1 MSATHLSISVH
12 KSKSTSANQ
21 QHHTERFDNK
31 HKHTNES
38 IDPTKSEQNINL
50 RPDLQGTYN
59 QRFNKIMDEHYTGR
73 RKKDGTPWL
82 SSGKNASIKLLQI
95 SVNIG
100 EVDDTG
106 KPITKMSDEELVK
119 LYKDDIYPM
128 LENEYGRENILG
140 AAIHL
145 DESKPHLHIDVVPL
159 TEDGRLSAKEI
170 VGGKGKMHQNQSK
183 WLEKM
188 QEKRPD
194 LNFVRKKDGV
204 NGLELD
210 KLKELTAIAED
221 KGEEKALNV
230 LTYMHK
236 QEKAKW
242 DKEWERIKTAD
253 KALDVKAKE
262 VAEQEQKNDVAR
274 DELNATVGPLKK
286 LSDKLVKKT
295 RDADKR
301 ERELNERERGLNA
314 EVSRRVN
321 ERTRERTRAL
331 DVRESEIEE
340 QADKLANER
349 TRAREQALD
358 ARESEIEEQA
368 DKLANERTQARE
380 QALDVRESEI
390 EEQADKLAN
399 ERTQAR
405 TQALDKRENELEEK
419 LSAFGKMKESIVNV
433 FKSFPKMQNTL
444 IEYVK
449 RAKEERER
457 KEREEKATQIAN
469 YTDSEVENVV
479 SALETEDFESADQHV
494 QNLEKVKTVTDEIDE
509 SDFELPADTLAE
521 KMDDFEI
528 DESQFDMSNQNQITL

>member
-38 IDPTKSEQNINL
+38 IDPTKSDQNINL

-59 QRFNKIMDEHYTGR
+59 QRFNKVMDEHYTGR

-82 SSGKNASIKLLQI
+82 ASGKNASIKLLQI

-100 EVDDTG
+100 EVDDAG

-128 LENEYGRENILG
+128 LESEYGRENILG

-170 VGGKGKMHQNQSK
+170 VGGKGKMHQNQSR

-210 KLKELTAIAED
+210 KLKELTSQAKDEAKKATEAEWN
-221 KGEEKALNV
+221 KLAKVGAKLKEKAIES
-230 LTYMHK
+230 
-236 QEKAKW
+236 EKDAK
-242 DKEWERIKTAD
+242 KYKNT
-253 KALDVKAKE
+253 LDRF
-262 VAEQEQKNDVAR
+262 AE
-274 DELNATVGPLKK
+274 L
-286 LSDKLVKKT
+286 LVT
-295 RDADKR
+295 REDDIDKR
-301 ERELNERERGLNA
+301 EIELDAKEDKLNEREDELNKRKQMLSN
-314 EVSRRVN
+314 EVSRKV
-321 ERTRERTRAL
+321 
-331 DVRESEIEE
+331 S
-340 QADKLANER
+340 
-349 TRAREQALD
+349 
-358 ARESEIEEQA
+358 
-368 DKLANERTQARE
+368 ERTQARSR
-380 QALDVRESEI
+380 ALDERESKI

-405 TQALDKRENELEEK
+405 TQALDKRENALEEK
-419 LSAFGKMKESIVNV
+419 LSAFGKMKEGIVNV
-433 FKSFPKMQNTL
+433 FKSLPKMQNTL

-494 QNLEKVKTVTDEIDE
+494 ENLEKVKDVTDEIDE
-509 SDFELPADTLAE
+509 SKFELPADALAE

-528 DESQFDMSNQNQITL
+528 DESQFDMSDQNQITL

>member
-21 QHHTERFDNK
+21 QRHTERFDNK

-38 IDPTKSEQNINL
+38 IDPTKSDQNINL

-59 QRFNKIMDEHYTGR
+59 QRFNKVMDEHYTGR

-100 EVDDTG
+100 EVDDDG
-106 KPITKMSDEELVK
+106 KPINKMSDEELVK

-128 LENEYGRENILG
+128 LEEEYGRENIVG

-145 DESKPHLHIDVVPL
+145 DESKPHLHLDVVPL

-183 WLEKM
+183 WLKQM

-230 LTYMHK
+230 LMYMRK
-236 QEKAKW
+236 QDNKKL
-242 DKEWERIKTAD
+242 DKEWERINDAD
-253 KALDVKAKE
+253 NVLIEKAKGLTE
-262 VAEQEQKNDVAR
+262 VQEDQIKTMNVLTAQAEQQQNK
-274 DELNATVGPLKK
+274 
-286 LSDKLVKKT
+286 
-295 RDADKR
+295 
-301 ERELNERERGLNA
+301 EREL
-314 EVSRRVN
+314 SRRASN
-321 ERTRERTRAL
+321 IQARERAL
-331 DVRESEIEE
+331 DVRESTIEE
-340 QADKLANER
+340 RADK
-349 TRAREQALD
+349 
-358 ARESEIEEQA
+358 IA
-368 DKLANERTQARE
+368 DERTQARE
-380 QALDVRESEI
+380 QALDVRESTI
-390 EEQADKLAN
+390 EERADKLAK

-405 TQALDKRENELEEK
+405 ERALGVRESELEEK
-419 LSAFGKMKESIVNV
+419 LSAFGKMKEIIVNA
-433 FKSFPKMQNTL
+433 FESLPKVRNTL
-444 IEYVK
+444 VEYIK
-449 RAKEERER
+449 HAKEEKER
-457 KEREEKATQIAN
+457 KEREEKATQIAS
-469 YTDSEVENVV
+469 YTDTETENVV
-479 SALETEDFESADQHV
+479 SALEIENFELADQHV
-494 QNLEKVKTVTDEIDE
+494 ENLEKVKTVTDEIEE
-509 SDFELPADTLAE
+509 SQFEMLASELDE

-528 DESQFDMSNQNQITL
+528 DESQFDMSDQNQITL

>member
-38 IDPTKSEQNINL
+38 IDPSKSEQNINL
-50 RPDLQGTYN
+50 RPDLQGSYN

-100 EVDDTG
+100 EVDDAG
-106 KPITKMSDEELVK
+106 KPITKMSDSELVE
-119 LYKDDIYPM
+119 LYKNDIYPM
-128 LENEYGRENILG
+128 LEEEYGRENILG

-145 DESKPHLHIDVVPL
+145 DESKPHLHLDVVPL

-170 VGGKGKMHQNQSK
+170 VGGKGKMHHKQSE
-183 WLEKM
+183 WLKQM

-230 LTYMHK
+230 LMYMRK
-236 QEKAKW
+236 QDNKKLDA
-242 DKEWERIKTAD
+242 EWERINDAD
-253 KALDVKAKE
+253 NVLIEKAKGLTE
-262 VAEQEQKNDVAR
+262 VQEDQIKTMNVLTAQSEQQQK
-274 DELNATVGPLKK
+274 K
-286 LSDKLVKKT
+286 
-295 RDADKR
+295 
-301 ERELNERERGLNA
+301 EREL
-314 EVSRRVN
+314 SRRASN
-321 ERTRERTRAL
+321 
-331 DVRESEIEE
+331 I
-340 QADKLANER
+340 K
-349 TRAREQALD
+349 AREQALD
-358 ARESEIEEQA
+358 VREGAIEEQA
-368 DKLANERTQARE
+368 DKLANERTQARSR
-380 QALDVRESEI
+380 ALDKRESEI
-390 EEQADKLAN
+390 EERADKLAN

-405 TQALDKRENELEEK
+405 TQALDKRESELDEK
-419 LSAFGKMKESIVNV
+419 VTAFRKVKEIVANALNNL
-433 FKSFPKMQNTL
+433 PKVRNTL
-444 IEYVK
+444 VEYIK
-449 RAKEERER
+449 HAKEEKER
-457 KEREEKATQIAN
+457 KEREEKATQIAS
-469 YTDSEVENVV
+469 YTDSEVENVA
-479 SALETEDFESADQHV
+479 SALKIEDFESADQHV
-494 QNLEKVKTVTDEIDE
+494 ENLEKVKTVTDEIEE
-509 SDFELPADTLAE
+509 SQFEMLASELDE

-528 DESQFDMSNQNQITL
+528 DESQFDMSNQNQRTQ

>member
-21 QHHTERFDNK
+21 QRHTERFDAK
-31 HKHTNES
+31 HKHSNES
-38 IDPTKSEQNINL
+38 IDPSKSEQNINL
-50 RPDLQGTYN
+50 RPDLQGSYN

-82 SSGKNASIKLLQI
+82 ASGKNASIKLLQI

-100 EVDDTG
+100 EVDDEG
-106 KPITKMSDEELVK
+106 KPINKLTDEELVK

-128 LENEYGRENILG
+128 LESEYGRENIVG

-145 DESKPHLHIDVVPL
+145 DESKPHLHVDVVPL

-170 VGGKGKMHQNQSK
+170 VGGKGKMHHKQSE
-183 WLEKM
+183 WLKQM
-188 QEKRPD
+188 QDKRPD
-194 LNFVRKKDGV
+194 LNFVRKKEGV

-262 VAEQEQKNDVAR
+262 VAEQERKNDATR

-301 ERELNERERGLNA
+301 ERELDERERGLNA

-349 TRAREQALD
+349 T
-358 ARESEIEEQA
+358 
-368 DKLANERTQARE
+368 QARE

-390 EEQADKLAN
+390 EEKTSVF
-399 ERTQAR
+399 ERV
-405 TQALDKRENELEEK
+405 
-419 LSAFGKMKESIVNV
+419 KESVVNA
-433 FKSFPKMQNTL
+433 FKNLPKMQNTL

-457 KEREEKATQIAN
+457 KEREEKATKIAE
-469 YTDSEVENVV
+469 YTDKETENVV
-479 SALETEDFESADQHV
+479 SALEIEDFERADQHV
-494 QNLEKVKTVTDEIDE
+494 ANLEKVKDVTDEIDE
-509 SDFELPADTLAE
+509 SNFELPADALDE
-521 KMDDFEI
+521 KMDDFVI
-528 DESQFDMSNQNQITL
+528 DESQFDMSNQNQQTM

>member
-21 QHHTERFDNK
+21 QHHTERFDNT

-38 IDPTKSEQNINL
+38 IDPTKSDQNINL
-50 RPDLQGTYN
+50 RPDLQGSYN

-82 SSGKNASIKLLQI
+82 ASGKNASIKLLQI

-100 EVDDTG
+100 EVDDAG

-128 LENEYGRENILG
+128 FEEEYGRENILG

-145 DESKPHLHIDVVPL
+145 DESKPHLHLDVVPL

-183 WLEKM
+183 WLKQM

-230 LTYMHK
+230 LMSMHK
-236 QEKAKW
+236 QEKKKW

-301 ERELNERERGLNA
+301 ERELNERERELNERECGLNV

-358 ARESEIEEQA
+358 
-368 DKLANERTQARE
+368 
-380 QALDVRESEI
+380 VRESEI
-390 EEQADKLAN
+390 EEKTSVF
-399 ERTQAR
+399 ERV
-405 TQALDKRENELEEK
+405 
-419 LSAFGKMKESIVNV
+419 KESVVNA
-433 FKSFPKMQNTL
+433 FKNLPKMQNTL

-457 KEREEKATQIAN
+457 KEREEKATKIAE
-469 YTDSEVENVV
+469 YTDKETENVV
-479 SALETEDFESADQHV
+479 SALEIEDFERADQHV
-494 QNLEKVKTVTDEIDE
+494 ANLEKVKDVTDEIDE
-509 SDFELPADTLAE
+509 SNFELPADALDE
-521 KMDDFEI
+521 KMDDFVI
-528 DESQFDMSNQNQITL
+528 DESQFDMSNQNQQTM

>member
-38 IDPTKSEQNINL
+38 IDPSKSEQNINL
-50 RPDLQGTYN
+50 RPDLQGSYN

-100 EVDDTG
+100 EVDDAG
-106 KPITKMSDEELVK
+106 KPITKMSDSELVE
-119 LYKDDIYPM
+119 LYKNDIYPM
-128 LENEYGRENILG
+128 LEEEYGRENILG

-145 DESKPHLHIDVVPL
+145 DESKPHLHLDVVPL

-183 WLEKM
+183 WLKQM

-230 LTYMHK
+230 LMYMRK
-236 QEKAKW
+236 QDNKKL
-242 DKEWERIKTAD
+242 DKEWERINDAD
-253 KALDVKAKE
+253 NVLIEKAKGLTE
-262 VAEQEQKNDVAR
+262 VQEDQIKTMNVLTAQAEQQQNK
-274 DELNATVGPLKK
+274 
-286 LSDKLVKKT
+286 
-295 RDADKR
+295 
-301 ERELNERERGLNA
+301 EREL
-314 EVSRRVN
+314 SRRASN
-321 ERTRERTRAL
+321 IQARERAL
-331 DVRESEIEE
+331 DVRESTIEE
-340 QADKLANER
+340 RADK
-349 TRAREQALD
+349 
-358 ARESEIEEQA
+358 IA
-368 DKLANERTQARE
+368 DERTQARE
-380 QALDVRESEI
+380 QALDVRESTI
-390 EEQADKLAN
+390 EERADKLAK

-405 TQALDKRENELEEK
+405 ERALGVRESELEEK
-419 LSAFGKMKESIVNV
+419 LSAFGKMKEIIVNA
-433 FKSFPKMQNTL
+433 FESLPKVRNTL
-444 IEYVK
+444 VEYIK
-449 RAKEERER
+449 HAKEEKER
-457 KEREEKATQIAN
+457 KEREEKATQIAS
-469 YTDSEVENVV
+469 YTDTETENVV
-479 SALETEDFESADQHV
+479 SALEIENFELADQHV
-494 QNLEKVKTVTDEIDE
+494 ENLEKVKTVTDEIEE
-509 SDFELPADTLAE
+509 SQFEMLASELDE

-528 DESQFDMSNQNQITL
+528 DESQFDMSDQNQITL

>member
-38 IDPTKSEQNINL
+38 IDPTKSELNINL

-82 SSGKNASIKLLQI
+82 ASGKNASIKLLQI

-100 EVDDTG
+100 EVDDDG
-106 KPITKMSDEELVK
+106 KPITKMSDDELVK

-128 LENEYGRENILG
+128 LEEEYGRENIVG

-145 DESKPHLHIDVVPL
+145 DESKPHLHLDVVPL

-183 WLEKM
+183 WLKQM

-210 KLKELTAIAED
+210 KLKELTAIAEE

-230 LTYMHK
+230 LMSMHK
-236 QEKAKW
+236 QEQKKLDA
-242 DKEWERIKTAD
+242 EWARIKTAD

-262 VAEQEQKNDVAR
+262 VAEQEQKNDATR

-295 RDADKR
+295 RDVDKR
-301 ERELNERERGLNA
+301 ERELNERESGLNA

-331 DVRESEIEE
+331 DAREGEIEE
-340 QADKLANER
+340 RANKLADER
-349 TRAREQALD
+349 TR
-358 ARESEIEEQA
+358 
-368 DKLANERTQARE
+368 ERM
-380 QALDVRESEI
+380 QALDVREGTI
-390 EEQADKLAN
+390 EERANKLAD
-399 ERTQAR
+399 ERTR
-405 TQALDKRENELEEK
+405 ERMRALDVREGAIEERANKLADERTRERTRALDTREGEIEEK
-419 LSAFGKMKESIVNV
+419 LSAFGKVKESVINA
-433 FKSFPKMQNTL
+433 FKSLPKMQNTL
-444 IEYVK
+444 LEYIK
-449 RAKEERER
+449 RAREEKER
-457 KEREEKATQIAN
+457 KEREEKATQIAE
-469 YTDSEVENVV
+469 YTDNETENVV
-479 SALETEDFESADQHV
+479 SALEKEDFESADQHV
-494 QNLEKVKTVTDEIDE
+494 ENLEKVKTVTDEIDE
-509 SDFELPADTLAE
+509 TEFELPADA
-521 KMDDFEI
+521 I
-528 DESQFDMSNQNQITL
+528 DVSQFYIPNQPQQTL

>member
-21 QHHTERFDNK
+21 QRHTERFDNK

-38 IDPTKSEQNINL
+38 IDPSKSDQNINL

-82 SSGKNASIKLLQI
+82 ASGKNASIKLLQI

-100 EVDDTG
+100 EVDDAG
-106 KPITKMSDEELVK
+106 KPITKMSDSELVE
-119 LYKDDIYPM
+119 LYKNDIYPM
-128 LENEYGRENILG
+128 LEEEYGRENIVG

-145 DESKPHLHIDVVPL
+145 DESKPHLHLDVVPL

-170 VGGKGKMHQNQSK
+170 VGGKGRMHQNQSK
-183 WLEKM
+183 WLKQM

-230 LTYMHK
+230 LMYMRK
-236 QEKAKW
+236 QDNKKLDA
-242 DKEWERIKTAD
+242 EWERINDAD
-253 KALDVKAKE
+253 NVLIEKAKDLTE
-262 VAEQEQKNDVAR
+262 VQEDQIKTMNVLTAQSEQQQNK
-274 DELNATVGPLKK
+274 
-286 LSDKLVKKT
+286 
-295 RDADKR
+295 
-301 ERELNERERGLNA
+301 ERELSRRAKILSERESRL
-314 EVSRRVN
+314 EETVSQQVE
-321 ERTRERTRAL
+321 ERTHERMTALSERESRLEETVSQQVEERTHERMTAL
-331 DVRESEIEE
+331 SERESRLEE
-340 QADKLANER
+340 TVSQQVEER
-349 TRAREQALD
+349 THERMTALNK
-358 ARESEIEEQA
+358 RES
-368 DKLANERTQARE
+368 
-380 QALDVRESEI
+380 
-390 EEQADKLAN
+390 
-399 ERTQAR
+399 
-405 TQALDKRENELEEK
+405 ELEEK

-433 FKSFPKMQNTL
+433 FKSLPKMQNTL

-457 KEREEKATQIAN
+457 KEREEKATQIAS
-469 YTDSEVENVV
+469 YTDSEVENVA
-479 SALETEDFESADQHV
+479 SALEIEDFESADQHV
-494 QNLEKVKTVTDEIDE
+494 ENLEKVKDVTDEIDE
-509 SDFELPADTLAE
+509 SNFELPADALDE
-521 KMDDFEI
+521 KMDDFVI
-528 DESQFDMSNQNQITL
+528 DESQFDMSNQNQQTI

>member
-21 QHHTERFDNK
+21 QHHTERFDAT

-38 IDPTKSEQNINL
+38 IDPSKSEQNINL

-82 SSGKNASIKLLQI
+82 ASGKNASIKLLQI

-100 EVDDTG
+100 EVDDAG

-128 LENEYGRENILG
+128 LESEYGRENIVG

-159 TEDGRLSAKEI
+159 TEDGRLSAKEV
-170 VGGKGKMHQNQSK
+170 VGGKGKMHQNQSR

-210 KLKELTAIAED
+210 KLKELTAQAKEEA
-221 KGEEKALNV
+221 KKATEEEWNKLAKVGAKLKEKAIES
-230 LTYMHK
+230 
-236 QEKAKW
+236 EKDGK
-242 DKEWERIKTAD
+242 KYKNT
-253 KALDVKAKE
+253 LDRF
-262 VAEQEQKNDVAR
+262 AE
-274 DELNATVGPLKK
+274 L
-286 LSDKLVKKT
+286 LVT
-295 RDADKR
+295 REDDIDKR
-301 ERELNERERGLNA
+301 EIELDEKEDKLNERMTALSEREN
-314 EVSRRVN
+314 
-321 ERTRERTRAL
+321 AL
-331 DVRESEIEE
+331 DSTVNKMV
-340 QADKLANER
+340 Q
-349 TRAREQALD
+349 
-358 ARESEIEEQA
+358 
-368 DKLANERTQARE
+368 ERTQERE
-380 QALDVRESEI
+380 NALNKRASALD
-390 EEQADKLAN
+390 
-399 ERTQAR
+399 
-405 TQALDKRENELEEK
+405 EK
-419 LSAFGKMKESIVNV
+419 ITAFGKMKESIVNV

-457 KEREEKATQIAN
+457 KEREEKATQIAK
-469 YTDSEVENVV
+469 YADSETENVV
-479 SALETEDFESADQHV
+479 SALESEDFERADQHV
-494 QNLEKVKTVTDEIDE
+494 ANLEKVKDVTDEIEE
-509 SDFELPADTLAE
+509 SQFELSADTLAE

-528 DESQFDMSNQNQITL
+528 DESQFDMSNQNQQTM

>member
-38 IDPTKSEQNINL
+38 IDPTKSDQNINL

-82 SSGKNASIKLLQI
+82 ASGKNASIKLLQI

-100 EVDDTG
+100 EVDDAG

-128 LENEYGRENILG
+128 LESEYGRENIVG

-170 VGGKGKMHQNQSK
+170 VGGKGKMHQNQSR

-210 KLKELTAIAED
+210 KLKELTSQAKDEAKKATEEEWN
-221 KGEEKALNV
+221 KLAKVGAKLKEKAIES
-230 LTYMHK
+230 
-236 QEKAKW
+236 EKDAK
-242 DKEWERIKTAD
+242 KYKNT
-253 KALDVKAKE
+253 LDRF
-262 VAEQEQKNDVAR
+262 AE
-274 DELNATVGPLKK
+274 L
-286 LSDKLVKKT
+286 LVT
-295 RDADKR
+295 REDDIDKR
-301 ERELNERERGLNA
+301 EIELDAKEDKLNEREDGLNEREDELNKRKQMLSN
-314 EVSRRVN
+314 EVSRKVS
-321 ERTRERTRAL
+321 ERTQARSRAL
-331 DVRESEIEE
+331 DE
-340 QADKLANER
+340 
-349 TRAREQALD
+349 
-358 ARESEIEEQA
+358 RESEIEEQA
-368 DKLANERTQARE
+368 DKLANERTQARSR
-380 QALDVRESEI
+380 ALDERESEI
-390 EEQADKLAN
+390 EERADKLAN

-405 TQALDKRENELEEK
+405 TQALDKRESELDEK
-419 LSAFGKMKESIVNV
+419 VTAFGKVKEIVANALNNL
-433 FKSFPKMQNTL
+433 PKVRNTL
-444 IEYVK
+444 VEYIK
-449 RAKEERER
+449 HAKEEKER
-457 KEREEKATQIAN
+457 KEREEKATQIAS
-469 YTDSEVENVV
+469 YTDSEVENVA
-479 SALETEDFESADQHV
+479 SALKIEDFESADQHV
-494 QNLEKVKTVTDEIDE
+494 ENLEKVKTVTDEIEE
-509 SDFELPADTLAE
+509 SQFEMLASELDE

-528 DESQFDMSNQNQITL
+528 DESQFDMSDQNQITL

>member
-38 IDPTKSEQNINL
+38 IDPSKSDQNINL

-82 SSGKNASIKLLQI
+82 ASGKNASIKLLQI

-100 EVDDTG
+100 EVDDDG
-106 KPITKMSDEELVK
+106 KPITKMTDEELVK
-119 LYKDDIYPM
+119 LYRDDIYPM
-128 LENEYGRENILG
+128 LEEEYGRENIVG

-183 WLEKM
+183 WLKQM

-194 LNFVRKKDGV
+194 LNFVRKKEGV

-230 LTYMHK
+230 LMSMHK

-242 DKEWERIKTAD
+242 DKEWERIETAD
-253 KALDVKAKE
+253 KELEAKAKE
-262 VAEQEQKNDVAR
+262 VTEQEQKNDATR
-274 DELNATVGPLKK
+274 DELNAVVGPLKK

-295 RDADKR
+295 RDVDKR
-301 ERELNERERGLNA
+301 ETALNGRERALKGRENMLNERTRALDERESRLNETA
-314 EVSRRVN
+314 DKLADERTRERTNALDERESRLNETADKLADERTRERTNALDERESRLNETVDKLAD

-331 DVRESEIEE
+331 DVRESQLDQEVETRVSKIKSAFVCAFKQLPKIKDTLMMYVKKAREKDEEERKAREE
-340 QADKLANER
+340 QAERLAEI
-349 TRAREQALD
+349 TDVKTEQLAD
-358 ARESEIEEQA
+358 AI
-368 DKLANERTQARE
+368 
-380 QALDVRESEI
+380 
-390 EEQADKLAN
+390 
-399 ERTQAR
+399 
-405 TQALDKRENELEEK
+405 
-419 LSAFGKMKESIVNV
+419 
-433 FKSFPKMQNTL
+433 
-444 IEYVK
+444 
-449 RAKEERER
+449 EREDI
-457 KEREEKATQIAN
+457 KQVAKHTKHLEQIN
-469 YTDSEVENVV
+469 EV
-479 SALETEDFESADQHV
+479 ST
-494 QNLEKVKTVTDEIDE
+494 
-509 SDFELPADTLAE
+509 
-521 KMDDFEI
+521 EI
-528 DESQFDMSNQNQITL
+528 DESQFEMSADTLENKIDNLEIEIDESQFEVPDQNQKTL

>member
-38 IDPTKSEQNINL
+38 IDPSKSDQNINL

-82 SSGKNASIKLLQI
+82 ASGKNASIKLLQI

-100 EVDDTG
+100 EVDDDG

-128 LENEYGRENILG
+128 LEEEYGRENIVG

-145 DESKPHLHIDVVPL
+145 DESKPHLHVDVVPL
-159 TEDGRLSAKEI
+159 TSDGRLSAKEV
-170 VGGKGKMHQNQSK
+170 VGGKGKMHQNQSR

-230 LTYMHK
+230 LMNMRKYDD
-236 QEKAKW
+236 EKLE
-242 DKEWERIKTAD
+242 KEWARIKTAD
-253 KALDVKAKE
+253 KALNVKAEK
-262 VAEQEQKNDVAR
+262 VAEQEQKNEATR
-274 DELNATVGPLKK
+274 DELNAVVGPLKK
-286 LSDKLVKKT
+286 LSDELVKKT
-295 RDADKR
+295 RDVDKR
-301 ERELNERERGLNA
+301 ERELNERESGLNA

-331 DVRESEIEE
+331 DAREGEIEE
-340 QADKLANER
+340 RANKLADERTRER
-349 TRAREQALD
+349 TRALDTREG
-358 ARESEIEEQA
+358 EI
-368 DKLANERTQARE
+368 
-380 QALDVRESEI
+380 
-390 EEQADKLAN
+390 
-399 ERTQAR
+399 
-405 TQALDKRENELEEK
+405 EEK
-419 LSAFGKMKESIVNV
+419 LSAFGKVKESVINA
-433 FKSFPKMQNTL
+433 FKSLPKMQNTL
-444 IEYVK
+444 IEYIK
-449 RAKEERER
+449 HAKEERER
-457 KEREEKATQIAN
+457 KEREEKATQIAK
-469 YTDSEVENVV
+469 YADSETENVV
-479 SALETEDFESADQHV
+479 TALEKEDFESVDQHV
-494 QNLEKVKTVTDEIDE
+494 ENLEKVKDVTDEIDE
-509 SDFELPADTLAE
+509 SNFELPADALAE
-521 KMDDFEI
+521 KMDDFVI
-528 DESQFDMSNQNQITL
+528 DESQFEVSNPSQKTL

>member
-38 IDPTKSEQNINL
+38 IDPTKSDQNINL

-82 SSGKNASIKLLQI
+82 ASGKNASIKLLQI

-100 EVDDTG
+100 EVDDAG

-145 DESKPHLHIDVVPL
+145 DESKPHLHLDVVPL

-170 VGGKGKMHQNQSK
+170 VGGKGKMHKKQTE

-188 QEKRPD
+188 QDKRPD

-230 LTYMHK
+230 LMSMHK
-236 QEKAKW
+236 QEKKKW

-301 ERELNERERGLNA
+301 ERELNERERELNERECGLNV

-340 QADKLANER
+340 KTSVFER
-349 TRAREQALD
+349 
-358 ARESEIEEQA
+358 
-368 DKLANERTQARE
+368 
-380 QALDVRESEI
+380 V
-390 EEQADKLAN
+390 
-399 ERTQAR
+399 
-405 TQALDKRENELEEK
+405 
-419 LSAFGKMKESIVNV
+419 KESVVNA
-433 FKSFPKMQNTL
+433 FKNLPKMQNTL

-457 KEREEKATQIAN
+457 KEREEKATKIAE
-469 YTDSEVENVV
+469 YTDKETENVV
-479 SALETEDFESADQHV
+479 SALEIEDFERADQHV
-494 QNLEKVKTVTDEIDE
+494 ANLEKVKDVTDEIDE
-509 SDFELPADTLAE
+509 SNFELPADALDE
-521 KMDDFEI
+521 KMDDFVI
-528 DESQFDMSNQNQITL
+528 DESQFDMSNQNQQTM

>member
-100 EVDDTG
+100 EVDDDG

-128 LENEYGRENILG
+128 LEDEYGRENILG

-159 TEDGRLSAKEI
+159 TEDGRLSAKEV
-170 VGGKGKMHQNQSK
+170 VGGKGKMHQNQSR

-210 KLKELTAIAED
+210 KLKELTAQAKEEA
-221 KGEEKALNV
+221 KKATEEEWNKLAKVGAKLKEKAIES
-230 LTYMHK
+230 
-236 QEKAKW
+236 EKDGK
-242 DKEWERIKTAD
+242 KYKNT
-253 KALDVKAKE
+253 LDRF
-262 VAEQEQKNDVAR
+262 AE
-274 DELNATVGPLKK
+274 L
-286 LSDKLVKKT
+286 LVT
-295 RDADKR
+295 REDDIDKR
-301 ERELNERERGLNA
+301 EIELDEKEDKLNERMTALSEREN
-314 EVSRRVN
+314 
-321 ERTRERTRAL
+321 AL
-331 DVRESEIEE
+331 DSTVNKMV
-340 QADKLANER
+340 Q
-349 TRAREQALD
+349 
-358 ARESEIEEQA
+358 
-368 DKLANERTQARE
+368 ERTQERE
-380 QALDVRESEI
+380 NALNKRASALD
-390 EEQADKLAN
+390 
-399 ERTQAR
+399 
-405 TQALDKRENELEEK
+405 EK
-419 LSAFGKMKESIVNV
+419 ITAFGKMKESIVNV

-479 SALETEDFESADQHV
+479 SALETEDFERADQHV
-494 QNLEKVKTVTDEIDE
+494 ENLEKVKDVTDEIDE
-509 SDFELPADTLAE
+509 SDFELPADALAE
-521 KMDDFEI
+521 KMDDFKI
-528 DESQFDMSNQNQITL
+528 DESQFDMSNQNQQTL

>member
-21 QHHTERFDNK
+21 QRHTERFDNK
-31 HKHTNES
+31 HKHSNES
-38 IDPTKSEQNINL
+38 IDPSKSDQNINL
-50 RPDLQGTYN
+50 RPDLQGSYN

-82 SSGKNASIKLLQI
+82 ASGKNASIKLLQI

-100 EVDDTG
+100 EVDDDG
-106 KPITKMSDEELVK
+106 KPITKMTDEELVK

-128 LENEYGRENILG
+128 LEEEYGRENIVG

-145 DESKPHLHIDVVPL
+145 DESKPHLHLDVVPL

-170 VGGKGKMHQNQSK
+170 VGGKGKMHKKQTE

-188 QEKRPD
+188 QDKRPD

-230 LTYMHK
+230 LMSMHK

-242 DKEWERIKTAD
+242 DKEWERINEAD
-253 KALDVKAKE
+253 KALDVKAKK
-262 VAEQEQKNDVAR
+262 VAEQEQKNDATR
-274 DELNATVGPLKK
+274 DELNATIGPLKK

-301 ERELNERERGLNA
+301 ERELNERENGLNA

-321 ERTRERTRAL
+321 ERTRERTREL
-331 DVRESEIEE
+331 DARERAIEE
-340 QADKLANER
+340 RADKLAE
-349 TRAREQALD
+349 
-358 ARESEIEEQA
+358 
-368 DKLANERTQARE
+368 ERTQARE
-380 QALDVRESEI
+380 QALDVRESTI
-390 EEQADKLAN
+390 DKQADKLAE

-405 TQALDKRENELEEK
+405 EQALDVRESTIDKQADKLAKERTQARERALSVRENELEEK
-419 LSAFGKMKESIVNV
+419 LSAFGKVKESIVNA
-433 FKSFPKMQNTL
+433 FKSLPKMQNTL
-444 IEYVK
+444 LEYIK
-449 RAKEERER
+449 HAKEERER
-457 KEREEKATQIAN
+457 KEREEKATQIAS

-479 SALETEDFESADQHV
+479 SALESEDFERADQHV
-494 QNLEKVKTVTDEIDE
+494 ENLEKVKSVTDEIEE
-509 SDFELPADTLAE
+509 SKLELPAI
-521 KMDDFEI
+521 EI
-528 DESQFDMSNQNQITL
+528 DESQFYIPNQPQQTL

>member
-50 RPDLQGTYN
+50 RPDLQGSYN

-82 SSGKNASIKLLQI
+82 ASGKNASIKLLQI

-100 EVDDTG
+100 EVDDAG

-128 LENEYGRENILG
+128 LESEYGRENILG

-183 WLEKM
+183 WLKQM
-188 QEKRPD
+188 QDKRPD

-230 LTYMHK
+230 LMYMRK

-242 DKEWERIKTAD
+242 DKEWARIKTAD
-253 KALDVKAKE
+253 KELDVKAEK
-262 VAEQEQKNDVAR
+262 VAEQEQKNDATR
-274 DELNATVGPLKK
+274 DELNATIGPLKK

-295 RDADKR
+295 RDVDKR
-301 ERELNERERGLNA
+301 ERELNERESGLNA

-331 DVRESEIEE
+331 DV
-340 QADKLANER
+340 
-349 TRAREQALD
+349 
-358 ARESEIEEQA
+358 RESEIEEQA

-399 ERTQAR
+399 ERTRAR
-405 TQALDKRENELEEK
+405 EQALDVRESEIEEK
-419 LSAFGKMKESIVNV
+419 TSVFERVKESVVNA
-433 FKSFPKMQNTL
+433 FKNLPKMQNTL
-444 IEYVK
+444 LEYIK
-449 RAKEERER
+449 HAREEKER
-457 KEREEKATQIAN
+457 KEREEKATQIAK
-469 YTDSEVENVV
+469 YADSETENVV

-494 QNLEKVKTVTDEIDE
+494 KNLEKVKDVTDEIDE
-509 SDFELPADTLAE
+509 SNFELPADALDE
-521 KMDDFEI
+521 KMDDFVI
-528 DESQFDMSNQNQITL
+528 DESQFDMSNQNQQTI

>member
-12 KSKSTSANQ
+12 KSKSTSTNQ
-21 QHHTERFDNK
+21 QRHTERFDAK
-31 HKHTNES
+31 HKHSNES
-38 IDPTKSEQNINL
+38 IDPSKSELNINL

-82 SSGKNASIKLLQI
+82 ASGKNASIKLLQI

-100 EVDDTG
+100 EVDDDG
-106 KPITKMSDEELVK
+106 KPITKMSDDELVK

-128 LENEYGRENILG
+128 LEEEYGRENIVG

-145 DESKPHLHIDVVPL
+145 DESKPHLHLDVVPL

-183 WLEKM
+183 WLKQM

-210 KLKELTAIAED
+210 KLKELTAIAEE

-230 LTYMHK
+230 LMSMHK
-236 QEKAKW
+236 QEQKKLDA
-242 DKEWERIKTAD
+242 EWARIKTAD

-262 VAEQEQKNDVAR
+262 VAEQEQKNDATR

-295 RDADKR
+295 RDVDKR
-301 ERELNERERGLNA
+301 ETALNGRERALKGRENMLNERTRALDERESRLNETADKLADERTRERTNALDERESRLNETADKLADERTKERTNALNERESRLNETA
-314 EVSRRVN
+314 DKLAD

-331 DVRESEIEE
+331 DVREN
-340 QADKLANER
+340 D
-349 TRAREQALD
+349 
-358 ARESEIEEQA
+358 
-368 DKLANERTQARE
+368 
-380 QALDVRESEI
+380 
-390 EEQADKLAN
+390 
-399 ERTQAR
+399 
-405 TQALDKRENELEEK
+405 LEEK
-419 LSAFGKMKESIVNV
+419 LSAFGKVKESIVNA
-433 FKSFPKMQNTL
+433 FKSLPKMQNTL
-444 IEYVK
+444 LEYIK
-449 RAKEERER
+449 HAKEERER
-457 KEREEKATQIAN
+457 KEREEKATQIAS
-469 YTDSEVENVV
+469 YTDSEVENVMF
-479 SALETEDFESADQHV
+479 AIEIEDFESADQHV
-494 QNLEKVKTVTDEIDE
+494 ENLEKVKDVTDEIEE
-509 SDFELPADTLAE
+509 SQFELPARTLDE
-521 KMDDFEI
+521 KMDDFVI
-528 DESQFDMSNQNQITL
+528 DETQFDLPTQNQKTL

>member
-100 EVDDTG
+100 EVDDDG

-128 LENEYGRENILG
+128 LEDEYGRENILG

-159 TEDGRLSAKEI
+159 TEDGRLSAKEV
-170 VGGKGKMHQNQSK
+170 VGGKGKMHQNQSR

-210 KLKELTAIAED
+210 KLKELTAQAKEEA
-221 KGEEKALNV
+221 KKATEEEWNKLAKVGAKLKEKAIES
-230 LTYMHK
+230 
-236 QEKAKW
+236 EKDGK
-242 DKEWERIKTAD
+242 KYKNT
-253 KALDVKAKE
+253 LDRF
-262 VAEQEQKNDVAR
+262 AE
-274 DELNATVGPLKK
+274 L
-286 LSDKLVKKT
+286 LVT
-295 RDADKR
+295 REDDIDKR
-301 ERELNERERGLNA
+301 EIELDEKEDKLNERMTALSEREN
-314 EVSRRVN
+314 
-321 ERTRERTRAL
+321 AL
-331 DVRESEIEE
+331 DSTVNKMV
-340 QADKLANER
+340 Q
-349 TRAREQALD
+349 
-358 ARESEIEEQA
+358 
-368 DKLANERTQARE
+368 ERTQERE
-380 QALDVRESEI
+380 NALNKRASALDSTVNKMV
-390 EEQADKLAN
+390 Q
-399 ERTQAR
+399 ERTQEREDELSKRESALDSTVNKMVQER
-405 TQALDKRENELEEK
+405 TQERENALNKRASALDEK
-419 LSAFGKMKESIVNV
+419 ITAFGKMKESIVNV

-479 SALETEDFESADQHV
+479 SALETEDFERADQHV
-494 QNLEKVKTVTDEIDE
+494 ENLEKVKDVTDEIDE
-509 SDFELPADTLAE
+509 SDFELPADALAE
-521 KMDDFEI
+521 KMDDFKI
-528 DESQFDMSNQNQITL
+528 DESQFDMSNQNQQML

>member
-21 QHHTERFDNK
+21 QHHTERFDNT

-38 IDPTKSEQNINL
+38 IDPTKSDQNINL
-50 RPDLQGTYN
+50 RPDLQGSYN

-82 SSGKNASIKLLQI
+82 ASGKNASIKLLQI

-100 EVDDTG
+100 EVDDAG

-128 LENEYGRENILG
+128 LEEEYGRENILG

-145 DESKPHLHIDVVPL
+145 DESKPHLHLDVVPL

-183 WLEKM
+183 WLKQM

-230 LTYMHK
+230 LMSMHK
-236 QEKAKW
+236 QEKKKW

-274 DELNATVGPLKK
+274 DKLNATVGPLKK

-301 ERELNERERGLNA
+301 ERELNERECGLNV

-358 ARESEIEEQA
+358 
-368 DKLANERTQARE
+368 
-380 QALDVRESEI
+380 VRESEI
-390 EEQADKLAN
+390 EEKTSVF
-399 ERTQAR
+399 ERV
-405 TQALDKRENELEEK
+405 
-419 LSAFGKMKESIVNV
+419 KESVVNA
-433 FKSFPKMQNTL
+433 FKNLPKMQNTL

-457 KEREEKATQIAN
+457 KEREEKATKIAE
-469 YTDSEVENVV
+469 YTDKETENVV
-479 SALETEDFESADQHV
+479 SALEIEDFERADQHV
-494 QNLEKVKTVTDEIDE
+494 ANLEKVKDVTDEIDE
-509 SDFELPADTLAE
+509 SNFELPADALDE
-521 KMDDFEI
+521 KMDDFVI
-528 DESQFDMSNQNQITL
+528 DESQFDMSNQNQQTM

>member
-100 EVDDTG
+100 EVDDAG

-128 LENEYGRENILG
+128 LEEEYGRENILG

-145 DESKPHLHIDVVPL
+145 DESKPHLHLDVVPL

-183 WLEKM
+183 WLKQM

-230 LTYMHK
+230 LMSMHK
-236 QEKAKW
+236 QEKKKW

-301 ERELNERERGLNA
+301 ERELNERERELNERECGLNV

-358 ARESEIEEQA
+358 
-368 DKLANERTQARE
+368 
-380 QALDVRESEI
+380 VRESEI
-390 EEQADKLAN
+390 EEKTSVF
-399 ERTQAR
+399 ERV
-405 TQALDKRENELEEK
+405 
-419 LSAFGKMKESIVNV
+419 KESVVNA
-433 FKSFPKMQNTL
+433 FKNLPKMQNTL

-457 KEREEKATQIAN
+457 KEREEKATKIAE
-469 YTDSEVENVV
+469 YTDKETENVV
-479 SALETEDFESADQHV
+479 SALEIEDFERADQHV
-494 QNLEKVKTVTDEIDE
+494 ANLEKVKDVTDEIDE
-509 SDFELPADTLAE
+509 SNFELPADALDE
-521 KMDDFEI
+521 KMDDFVI
-528 DESQFDMSNQNQITL
+528 DESQFDMSNQNQQTM

>member
-38 IDPTKSEQNINL
+38 IDPTKSDQNINL

-59 QRFNKIMDEHYTGR
+59 QRFNKVMDEHYTGR

-82 SSGKNASIKLLQI
+82 ASGKNASIKLLQI

-100 EVDDTG
+100 EVDDNG
-106 KPITKMSDEELVK
+106 KPITKMTDEELVK

-145 DESKPHLHIDVVPL
+145 DESKPHLHLDVVPL

-210 KLKELTAIAED
+210 KLKELTSQAKDEAKKATEEEWNKLAKVGAKLKEKSIESEKDAKKYKNTLDRFAE
-221 KGEEKALNV
+221 L
-230 LTYMHK
+230 
-236 QEKAKW
+236 
-242 DKEWERIKTAD
+242 
-253 KALDVKAKE
+253 
-262 VAEQEQKNDVAR
+262 
-274 DELNATVGPLKK
+274 
-286 LSDKLVKKT
+286 LVT
-295 RDADKR
+295 REDDIDKR
-301 ERELNERERGLNA
+301 EIELDEKEDKLNERMTALSEREN
-314 EVSRRVN
+314 
-321 ERTRERTRAL
+321 AL
-331 DVRESEIEE
+331 DSTVNKMV
-340 QADKLANER
+340 Q
-349 TRAREQALD
+349 
-358 ARESEIEEQA
+358 
-368 DKLANERTQARE
+368 ERTQERE
-380 QALDVRESEI
+380 NALNKRASALDSTVNKMV
-390 EEQADKLAN
+390 Q
-399 ERTQAR
+399 ERTQERENALNKRASALDSTVNKMVQER
-405 TQALDKRENELEEK
+405 TQEREDELSKRESALDEK
-419 LSAFGKMKESIVNV
+419 ITAFGKMKESIVNV

-479 SALETEDFESADQHV
+479 SALETEDFERADQHV
-494 QNLEKVKTVTDEIDE
+494 ENLEKVKDVTDEIDE
-509 SDFELPADTLAE
+509 SNFELPADALAE
-521 KMDDFEI
+521 KMDDFKI

>member
-1 MSATHLSISVH
+1 MIATHLSISVH

-21 QHHTERFDNK
+21 QHHTERFDAT

-38 IDPTKSEQNINL
+38 IDPTKSDQNINL

-82 SSGKNASIKLLQI
+82 ASGKNASIKLLQI

-100 EVDDTG
+100 EVDDDG
-106 KPITKMSDEELVK
+106 KPINKMSDEELVK

-128 LENEYGRENILG
+128 LEEEYGRENIVG

-210 KLKELTAIAED
+210 KLKELTAIAEE

-230 LTYMHK
+230 LMSMHK
-236 QEKAKW
+236 QEKKALAE
-242 DKEWERIKTAD
+242 EWERIKATD

-262 VAEQEQKNDVAR
+262 VAEQEQKNDATR

-295 RDADKR
+295 RDVDKR
-301 ERELNERERGLNA
+301 ETALNGRERALKGRENMLNERTRALDERESRLNETA
-314 EVSRRVN
+314 DKLAD

-331 DVRESEIEE
+331 DVRESQLDQEVETRVSKIKSAFVGALKQLPKIKDTLVAYMKKAREKDEEERKAREE
-340 QADKLANER
+340 QAERLAEITDAKTEQLADAIEQEDIKQVAKHTEHLEQINEV
-349 TRAREQALD
+349 A
-358 ARESEIEEQA
+358 
-368 DKLANERTQARE
+368 
-380 QALDVRESEI
+380 
-390 EEQADKLAN
+390 
-399 ERTQAR
+399 
-405 TQALDKRENELEEK
+405 
-419 LSAFGKMKESIVNV
+419 
-433 FKSFPKMQNTL
+433 
-444 IEYVK
+444 
-449 RAKEERER
+449 
-457 KEREEKATQIAN
+457 
-469 YTDSEVENVV
+469 
-479 SALETEDFESADQHV
+479 
-494 QNLEKVKTVTDEIDE
+494 DEIDE
-509 SDFELPADTLAE
+509 SQFEMSAGTLE
-521 KMDDFEI
+521 NKIDNLEVEI
-528 DESQFDMSNQNQITL
+528 DESQFDMPTQNQRTQ

>member
-21 QHHTERFDNK
+21 QHHTERFDNT

-38 IDPTKSEQNINL
+38 IDPTKSDQNINL
-50 RPDLQGTYN
+50 RPDLQGSYN

-82 SSGKNASIKLLQI
+82 ASGKNASIKLLQI

-100 EVDDTG
+100 EVDDAG

-128 LENEYGRENILG
+128 LEEEYGRENILG

-145 DESKPHLHIDVVPL
+145 DESKPHLHLDVVPL

-183 WLEKM
+183 WLKQM

-230 LTYMHK
+230 LMSMHK
-236 QEKAKW
+236 QEKKKW

-295 RDADKR
+295 READKR
-301 ERELNERERGLNA
+301 ERELNERERELNERECGLNV

-349 TRAREQALD
+349 T
-358 ARESEIEEQA
+358 
-368 DKLANERTQARE
+368 QARE

-390 EEQADKLAN
+390 EEKTSVF
-399 ERTQAR
+399 ERV
-405 TQALDKRENELEEK
+405 
-419 LSAFGKMKESIVNV
+419 KESVVNA
-433 FKSFPKMQNTL
+433 FKNLPKMQNTL

-457 KEREEKATQIAN
+457 KEREEKATKIAE
-469 YTDSEVENVV
+469 YTDKETENVV
-479 SALETEDFESADQHV
+479 SALEIEDFERADQHV
-494 QNLEKVKTVTDEIDE
+494 ANLEKVKDVTDEIDE
-509 SDFELPADTLAE
+509 SNFELPADALDE
-521 KMDDFEI
+521 KMDDFVI
-528 DESQFDMSNQNQITL
+528 DESQFDMSNQNQQTM

>member
-38 IDPTKSEQNINL
+38 IDPTKSDQNINL

-82 SSGKNASIKLLQI
+82 ASGKNASIKLLQI

-100 EVDDTG
+100 EVDDDG
-106 KPITKMSDEELVK
+106 KPITKMSDDELVK

-128 LENEYGRENILG
+128 LEEEYGRENIVG
-140 AAIHL
+140 AAIHV
-145 DESKPHLHIDVVPL
+145 DESKPHLHLDVVPL

-170 VGGKGKMHQNQSK
+170 VGGKGKMHHKQSK
-183 WLEKM
+183 WLKQM

-230 LTYMHK
+230 LMYMHK
-236 QEKAKW
+236 QEKKKW
-242 DKEWERIKTAD
+242 DKEWERINEAD
-253 KALDVKAKE
+253 KALDVKAKK
-262 VAEQEQKNDVAR
+262 VAEQEQKNDATR

-295 RDADKR
+295 RDVDKR
-301 ERELNERERGLNA
+301 ERELNERESGLNA

-331 DVRESEIEE
+331 DARESRLNET
-340 QADKLANER
+340 ADKLADER
-349 TRAREQALD
+349 TRERTNALNE
-358 ARESEIEEQA
+358 RESRLNETA
-368 DKLANERTQARE
+368 DKLADERTRE
-380 QALDVRESEI
+380 RTNALDERESRLNET
-390 EEQADKLAN
+390 ADKLAD
-399 ERTQAR
+399 ERTRER
-405 TQALDKRENELEEK
+405 TNALNKRESVLEEK

-494 QNLEKVKTVTDEIDE
+494 KNLEKVKDVTDEIDE
-509 SDFELPADTLAE
+509 SNFELPADALDE
-521 KMDDFEI
+521 KMDDFVI
-528 DESQFDMSNQNQITL
+528 DESQFDMSNQNQQTI

>member
-38 IDPTKSEQNINL
+38 IDPTKSDQNINL

-82 SSGKNASIKLLQI
+82 ASGKNASIKLLQI

-100 EVDDTG
+100 EVDDDG
-106 KPITKMSDEELVK
+106 KPITKMTDDELVK

-128 LENEYGRENILG
+128 LEEEYGRENIVG

-145 DESKPHLHIDVVPL
+145 DESKPHLHLDVVPL
-159 TEDGRLSAKEI
+159 TEDGRLSAKEV
-170 VGGKGKMHQNQSK
+170 VGGKGKMHQNQSR

-230 LTYMHK
+230 LMSMHK

-242 DKEWERIKTAD
+242 DKEWERIETAD
-253 KALDVKAKE
+253 KELEAKAKE
-262 VAEQEQKNDVAR
+262 VAEQEQKNDATR
-274 DELNATVGPLKK
+274 DELNAVVGPLKK

-295 RDADKR
+295 RDVDKR

-314 EVSRRVN
+314 EVSRRAN

-340 QADKLANER
+340 KTSVFER
-349 TRAREQALD
+349 
-358 ARESEIEEQA
+358 
-368 DKLANERTQARE
+368 
-380 QALDVRESEI
+380 V
-390 EEQADKLAN
+390 
-399 ERTQAR
+399 
-405 TQALDKRENELEEK
+405 
-419 LSAFGKMKESIVNV
+419 KESVVNA
-433 FKSFPKMQNTL
+433 FKNLPKMQNTL
-444 IEYVK
+444 LEYIK
-449 RAKEERER
+449 HAREEKER
-457 KEREEKATQIAN
+457 KEREEKATQIAK
-469 YTDSEVENVV
+469 YADSETENVV
-479 SALETEDFESADQHV
+479 SALKIEDFGSVDQHV
-494 QNLEKVKTVTDEIDE
+494 ENLEKVKTVTDEIDE
-509 SDFELPADTLAE
+509 SRFEMLASELDE

-528 DESQFDMSNQNQITL
+528 DESQFEVPDQNQKTL

>member
-38 IDPTKSEQNINL
+38 IDPTKSDQNINL

-82 SSGKNASIKLLQI
+82 ASGKNASIKLLQI

-100 EVDDTG
+100 EVDDAG

-145 DESKPHLHIDVVPL
+145 DESKPHLHLDVVPL

-170 VGGKGKMHQNQSK
+170 VGGKGKMHQNQSR

-230 LTYMHK
+230 LMYMRK
-236 QEKAKW
+236 QEKKKW

-301 ERELNERERGLNA
+301 ERELNERERELNERECGLNV

-340 QADKLANER
+340 KTSVFER
-349 TRAREQALD
+349 
-358 ARESEIEEQA
+358 
-368 DKLANERTQARE
+368 
-380 QALDVRESEI
+380 V
-390 EEQADKLAN
+390 
-399 ERTQAR
+399 
-405 TQALDKRENELEEK
+405 
-419 LSAFGKMKESIVNV
+419 KESVVNA
-433 FKSFPKMQNTL
+433 FKNLPKMQNTL

-457 KEREEKATQIAN
+457 KEREEKATKIAE
-469 YTDSEVENVV
+469 YTDKETENVV
-479 SALETEDFESADQHV
+479 SALEIEDFERADQHV
-494 QNLEKVKTVTDEIDE
+494 ANLEKVKDVTDEIDE
-509 SDFELPADTLAE
+509 SNFELPADALDE
-521 KMDDFEI
+521 KMDDFVI
-528 DESQFDMSNQNQITL
+528 DESQFDMSNQNQQTM

>member
-21 QHHTERFDNK
+21 QHHTERFDNT

-38 IDPTKSEQNINL
+38 IDPTKSDQNINL
-50 RPDLQGTYN
+50 RPDLQGSYN

-82 SSGKNASIKLLQI
+82 ASGKNASIKLLQI

-100 EVDDTG
+100 EVDDAG

-128 LENEYGRENILG
+128 LEEEYGRENILG

-145 DESKPHLHIDVVPL
+145 DESKPHLHLDVVPL

-183 WLEKM
+183 WLKQM

-230 LTYMHK
+230 LMSMHK
-236 QEKAKW
+236 QEKKKW

-301 ERELNERERGLNA
+301 ERELNERERELNERECGLNV

-358 ARESEIEEQA
+358 VRESEIEEQA

-390 EEQADKLAN
+390 EEKTSVF
-399 ERTQAR
+399 ERV
-405 TQALDKRENELEEK
+405 
-419 LSAFGKMKESIVNV
+419 KESVVNA
-433 FKSFPKMQNTL
+433 FKNLPKMQNTL

-457 KEREEKATQIAN
+457 KEREEKATKIAE
-469 YTDSEVENVV
+469 YTDKETENVV
-479 SALETEDFESADQHV
+479 FALEIEDFERADQHV
-494 QNLEKVKTVTDEIDE
+494 ANLEKVKDVTDEIDE
-509 SDFELPADTLAE
+509 SNFELPADALDE
-521 KMDDFEI
+521 KMDDFVI
-528 DESQFDMSNQNQITL
+528 DESQFDMSNQNQQTM

>member
-21 QHHTERFDNK
+21 QHHTERFDNT

-38 IDPTKSEQNINL
+38 IDPTKSDQNINL
-50 RPDLQGTYN
+50 RPDLQGSYN

-82 SSGKNASIKLLQI
+82 ASGKNASIKLLQI

-100 EVDDTG
+100 EVDDAG

-128 LENEYGRENILG
+128 LEEEYGRENILG

-145 DESKPHLHIDVVPL
+145 DESKPHLHLDVVPL

-183 WLEKM
+183 WLKQM

-230 LTYMHK
+230 LMSMHK
-236 QEKAKW
+236 QEKKKW
-242 DKEWERIKTAD
+242 DKEWEHIKTAD

-301 ERELNERERGLNA
+301 ERELNERECGLNV

-321 ERTRERTRAL
+321 ERIRERTRAL

-340 QADKLANER
+340 KTSVFER
-349 TRAREQALD
+349 
-358 ARESEIEEQA
+358 
-368 DKLANERTQARE
+368 
-380 QALDVRESEI
+380 V
-390 EEQADKLAN
+390 
-399 ERTQAR
+399 
-405 TQALDKRENELEEK
+405 
-419 LSAFGKMKESIVNV
+419 KESVVNA
-433 FKSFPKMQNTL
+433 FKNLPKMQNTL

-457 KEREEKATQIAN
+457 KEREEKATKIAE
-469 YTDSEVENVV
+469 YTDKETENVV
-479 SALETEDFESADQHV
+479 SALEIEDFERADQHV
-494 QNLEKVKTVTDEIDE
+494 ANLEKVKDVTDEIDE
-509 SDFELPADTLAE
+509 SNFELPADALDE
-521 KMDDFEI
+521 KMDDFVI
-528 DESQFDMSNQNQITL
+528 DESQFDMSNQNQQTM